1 MIFMAKVSERVHVMK
16 KNFMA
21 LHDAGYSIPDI
32 AKRYNLN
39 NSTVYRCLQE
49 IADANNVSR
58 ESLLQIVRSK
68 STERILKE
76 EEERVAVDLKAM
88 QACFKQ
94 AGETIEFIVTKI
106 DKILEEERV

>member
-16 KNFMA
+16 QNFMT

-68 STERILKE
+68 SQARLLKE
-76 EEERVAVDLKAM
+76 EEEIVKVNVAEM

-94 AGETIEFIVTKI
+94 VGATIDSIISRI
-106 DKILEEERV
+106 DQILEEERV